1 MFEAIALGILAS
13 LILLS
18 TAAAAITRRKST
30 GDGLLAVALGPFA
43 MVAMADT
50 SLVIPANTFY
60 GSAGGLSPKTCTKK
74 VKTVTGIRL
83 GRGVELDTTDE
94 EVKLAAVDTLRAI
107 GVVIKN
113 LTDKTWDGDTDPTAG
128 DVLEILL
135 IGSGEVAVCWTNDDL
150 SLALGQIVAFDA
162 SGEVK
167 LIDTSKP
174 LSRVGRVLV
183 GADGSSAAAKVAVV
197 I

>member
-1 MFEAIALGILAS
+1 MIAELLIGLLAS
-13 LILLS
+13 LALLS
-18 TAAAAITRRKST
+18 AVAVGKRRR
-30 GDGLLAVALGPFA
+30 GDGSALLVRALGPA
-43 MVAMADT
+43 LGTVCMADT
-50 SLVIPANTFY
+50 ALVVPSNTFY
-60 GSAGGLSPKTCTKK
+60 GSAGGLSPKVVTKK
-74 VKTVTGIRL
+74 VKTATGIRL

-113 LTDKTWDGDTDPTAG
+113 LTDETWDGDTDPTAG

-135 IGSGEVAVCWTNDDL
+135 IGSGEVAIIWTNDDL

-162 SGEVK
+162 SGEAK

-174 LSRVGRVLV
+174 LSAIGRVLV